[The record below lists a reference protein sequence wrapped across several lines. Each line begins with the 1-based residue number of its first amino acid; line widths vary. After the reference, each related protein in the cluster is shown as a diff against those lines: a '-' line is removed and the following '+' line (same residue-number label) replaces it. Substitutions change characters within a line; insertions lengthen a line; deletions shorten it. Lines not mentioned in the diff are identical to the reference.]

1 MHNADNQLVIYD
13 LICCIYLCLKLESQA
28 FGTTF
33 EQFVSMIT
41 SLGSYKDLKQ
51 ELTGD
56 KIPLAWHESIY
67 PAIEKEILRG
77 LRFSTELVSCS
88 QLVYEL
94 LVTYSCQEDPEHSHL
109 ETVLQQA
116 QFRSYLCI
124 LGK

>member
-1 MHNADNQLVIYD
+1 
-13 LICCIYLCLKLESQA
+13 
-28 FGTTF
+28 
-33 EQFVSMIT
+33 MIT
-41 SLGSYKDLKQ
+41 SLSSYKDLKQ

-67 PAIEKEILRG
+67 PAIEREILKG

-88 QLVYEL
+88 QFVYEL
-94 LVTYSCQEDPEHSHL
+94 LVTYSWQEDSEHSHFG
-109 ETVLQQA
+109 TILQQA